1 MTQQRPSEPSDHH
14 IEYVSGD
21 PTPEGAPVERA
32 GEAEEAEGAA
42 SAGTGAAGAGAAGA
56 ASAGAAPSASSGPDA
71 VANPD
76 AAPAAEQRP
85 RTGIPHQQ
93 SRPGPDDDIMLATG
107 KPRRPASTR
116 AGETFVQSERRKQEK
131 IRRQP
136 GRRAWVPNQHGA
148 WSMLVMPAIV
158 GWVVGGFSWV
168 NLLFIP
174 SWWGAYLTYWAWS
187 QWLRTRSARKRA
199 LLLIPLVVYTGWTG
213 MLGLLTLVVAPHLL
227 QWAVPMLPLFA
238 IALWEVWRGRERSLP
253 SGLATTAAASL
264 IAAVTYSLA
273 VRGAGGFLGTGGNDA
288 GLPGMSP
295 NGQLVGWPW
304 MWLVTASTAAY
315 FCGTV
320 PYIKSMIRERFN
332 NRLLAATV
340 AAHTVVAAGAV
351 WLAVGG
357 WLPWMHAALWVVLA
371 VRSLVMPRWQWK
383 LVKERHRPLRP
394 GTMGLVEVVLELVFL
409 ISITTG

>member
-1 MTQQRPSEPSDHH
+1 MTQQRPSDPSDRHV
-14 IEYVSGD
+14 EYVSGD
-21 PTPEGAPVERA
+21 PAPEDDAPAGETAVER
-32 GEAEEAEGAA
+32 EEHH
-42 SAGTGAAGAGAAGA
+42 
-56 ASAGAAPSASSGPDA
+56 
-71 VANPD
+71 
-76 AAPAAEQRP
+76 
-85 RTGIPHQQ
+85 GIPYQQ
-93 SRPGPDDDIMLATG
+93 SRPGPDDDVLLATG
-107 KPRRPASTR
+107 RPRRPASTR
-116 AGETFVQSERRKQEK
+116 EDGSESAKQRPRTSIPYQQSRPGPDDDVLLATGRPRRPTSTREGETFVQSERRKQES

-136 GRRAWVPNQHGA
+136 GRRAWVPGQHGA

-199 LLLIPLVVYTGWTG
+199 LLLVPLIVYTAWTG
-213 MLGLLTLVVAPHLL
+213 LLGLVTLVAAPYLL
-227 QWAVPMLPLFA
+227 QWLVPMLPLLV

-288 GLPGMSP
+288 ALPGASP
-295 NGQLVGWPW
+295 NGGLHGWPW

-332 NRLLAATV
+332 NRLLGGTV
-340 AAHTVVAAGAV
+340 AAHAVVAAGAV

-357 WLPWMHAALWVVLA
+357 WLPWLHAALWVVLA
-371 VRSLVMPRWQWK
+371 VRSLVMPLWQWR
-383 LVKERHRPLRP
+383 LVRKRHRPLRP
-394 GTMGLVEVVLELVFL
+394 GTMGLVEVVLEVVFL
-409 ISITTG
+409 ISIATA

>member
-1 MTQQRPSEPSDHH
+1 MTQQRPSDPSDRHV
-14 IEYVSGD
+14 EYVSGD
-21 PTPEGAPVERA
+21 PAPEDDAPA
-32 GEAEEAEGAA
+32 GEAAVEREEHHGL
-42 SAGTGAAGAGAAGA
+42 
-56 ASAGAAPSASSGPDA
+56 PY
-71 VANPD
+71 
-76 AAPAAEQRP
+76 
-85 RTGIPHQQ
+85 QQ
-93 SRPGPDDDIMLATG
+93 SRPGPDDDVLLATG
-107 KPRRPASTR
+107 RPRRPASTR
-116 AGETFVQSERRKQEK
+116 EDGGESAKQRPRTSIPYQQSRPGPDDDVLLATGRPRRPTSTREGETFVQSERRKQES

-136 GRRAWVPNQHGA
+136 GRRAWVPGQHGA

-199 LLLIPLVVYTGWTG
+199 LLLVPLIVYTAWTG
-213 MLGLLTLVVAPHLL
+213 LLGLVTLVAAPYLL
-227 QWAVPMLPLFA
+227 QWLVPMLPLLV

-288 GLPGMSP
+288 ALPGASP
-295 NGQLVGWPW
+295 NGGLHGWPW

-332 NRLLAATV
+332 NRLLGGTV
-340 AAHTVVAAGAV
+340 AAHAVVAAGAV
-351 WLAVGG
+351 RLAVGG
-357 WLPWMHAALWVVLA
+357 WLPWLHAALWVVLA
-371 VRSLVMPRWQWK
+371 VRSLVMPRWQWT
-383 LVKERHRPLRP
+383 LVKRRHRPLRP
-394 GTMGLVEVVLELVFL
+394 GTMGLVELVLEIVFL
-409 ISITTG
+409 VTVATS

>member
-1 MTQQRPSEPSDHH
+1 MTQQRPSDPSDRHV
-14 IEYVSGD
+14 EYVSGD
-21 PTPEGAPVERA
+21 PAPEDDAPA
-32 GEAEEAEGAA
+32 GEAAVEREEHHGL
-42 SAGTGAAGAGAAGA
+42 
-56 ASAGAAPSASSGPDA
+56 PY
-71 VANPD
+71 
-76 AAPAAEQRP
+76 
-85 RTGIPHQQ
+85 QQ
-93 SRPGPDDDIMLATG
+93 SRPGPDDDVLLATG
-107 KPRRPASTR
+107 RPRRPASTR
-116 AGETFVQSERRKQEK
+116 EDGGESAKQRPRTSIPYQQSRPGPDDDVLLATGRPRRPASTREGETFVQSERRKQES

-136 GRRAWVPNQHGA
+136 GRRAWVPGQHGA

-199 LLLIPLVVYTGWTG
+199 LLLVPLIVYTAWTG
-213 MLGLLTLVVAPHLL
+213 LLGLVTLVAAPYLL
-227 QWAVPMLPLFA
+227 QWLVPMLPLLV

-288 GLPGMSP
+288 ALPGASP
-295 NGQLVGWPW
+295 NGGLHGWPW

-332 NRLLAATV
+332 NRLLGGTV
-340 AAHTVVAAGAV
+340 AAHAVVAAGAV
-351 WLAVGG
+351 WLAAGG
-357 WLPWMHAALWVVLA
+357 WLPWLHAALWVVLA
-371 VRSLVMPRWQWK
+371 VRSLVMPLWQWRLARK
-383 LVKERHRPLRP
+383 RHRPLRP
-394 GTMGLVEVVLELVFL
+394 GTMGLVEVVLEVVFL
-409 ISITTG
+409 ISIATA

>member
-1 MTQQRPSEPSDHH
+1 MTQQRPSDPSDRHV
-14 IEYVSGD
+14 EYVSGD
-21 PTPEGAPVERA
+21 PAPEDDAPAGETAVER
-32 GEAEEAEGAA
+32 EEHHGL
-42 SAGTGAAGAGAAGA
+42 
-56 ASAGAAPSASSGPDA
+56 PY
-71 VANPD
+71 
-76 AAPAAEQRP
+76 
-85 RTGIPHQQ
+85 QQ
-93 SRPGPDDDIMLATG
+93 SRPGPDDDVLLATG
-107 KPRRPASTR
+107 RPRRPASTR
-116 AGETFVQSERRKQEK
+116 EDGSESAKQRPRTSIPYQQSRPGPDDDVLLATGRPRRPTSTREGETFVQSERRKQES

-136 GRRAWVPNQHGA
+136 GRRAWVPGQHGA

-158 GWVVGGFSWV
+158 GWVVGGLSWV

-199 LLLIPLVVYTGWTG
+199 LLLVPLIVYTAWTG
-213 MLGLLTLVVAPHLL
+213 LLGLVTLVAAPYLL
-227 QWAVPMLPLFA
+227 QWLVPMLPLLV

-288 GLPGMSP
+288 ALPGASP
-295 NGQLVGWPW
+295 NGGLHGWPW

-340 AAHTVVAAGAV
+340 AVHAVAAAGAV
-351 WLAVGG
+351 WLAAGG
-357 WLPWMHAALWVVLA
+357 WLPWLHAVLWVVLA
-371 VRSLVMPRWQWK
+371 VRSLVMPLWQWR
-383 LVKERHRPLRP
+383 LVRKRHRPLRP
-394 GTMGLVEVVLELVFL
+394 GTMGLVEVVLEVVFL
-409 ISITTG
+409 ISIATA

>member
-1 MTQQRPSEPSDHH
+1 MTQQRPSDPSDRHV
-14 IEYVSGD
+14 EYVSGD
-21 PTPEGAPVERA
+21 PAPEDDAPA
-32 GEAEEAEGAA
+32 GEAAVEREEHHGL
-42 SAGTGAAGAGAAGA
+42 
-56 ASAGAAPSASSGPDA
+56 PY
-71 VANPD
+71 
-76 AAPAAEQRP
+76 
-85 RTGIPHQQ
+85 QQ
-93 SRPGPDDDIMLATG
+93 SRPGPDDDVLLATG
-107 KPRRPASTR
+107 RPRRPASTR
-116 AGETFVQSERRKQEK
+116 EDGGESAKQRPRTSIPYQQSRPGPDDDVLLATGRPRRPTSTREGETFVQSERRKQES

-136 GRRAWVPNQHGA
+136 GRRAWVPGQHGA

-199 LLLIPLVVYTGWTG
+199 LLLVPLIVYTAWTG
-213 MLGLLTLVVAPHLL
+213 LLGLVTLVAAPYLL
-227 QWAVPMLPLFA
+227 QWLVPMLPLLV

-288 GLPGMSP
+288 ALPGASP
-295 NGQLVGWPW
+295 NGGLHGWPW

-332 NRLLAATV
+332 NRLLGGTV
-340 AAHTVVAAGAV
+340 AAHAVVAAGAV

-357 WLPWMHAALWVVLA
+357 WLPWLHAALWVVLA
-371 VRSLVMPRWQWK
+371 VRSLVMPLWQWR
-383 LVKERHRPLRP
+383 LVRKRHRPLRP
-394 GTMGLVEVVLELVFL
+394 GTMGLVEVVLEVVFL
-409 ISITTG
+409 ISIATA

>member
-1 MTQQRPSEPSDHH
+1 MTQQRPSDPSDRHV
-14 IEYVSGD
+14 EYVSGD
-21 PTPEGAPVERA
+21 PAPEDDAPA
-32 GEAEEAEGAA
+32 GEAAVEREEHHGL
-42 SAGTGAAGAGAAGA
+42 
-56 ASAGAAPSASSGPDA
+56 PY
-71 VANPD
+71 
-76 AAPAAEQRP
+76 
-85 RTGIPHQQ
+85 QQ
-93 SRPGPDDDIMLATG
+93 SRPGPDDDVLLATG
-107 KPRRPASTR
+107 RPRRPASTR
-116 AGETFVQSERRKQEK
+116 EDGGESAKQRPRTSIPYQQSRPGPDDDVLLATGRPRRPTSTREGETFVQSERRKQES

-136 GRRAWVPNQHGA
+136 GRRAWVPGQHGA

-199 LLLIPLVVYTGWTG
+199 LLLVPLIVYTAWTG
-213 MLGLLTLVVAPHLL
+213 LLGLVTLVAAPYLL
-227 QWAVPMLPLFA
+227 QWLVPMLPLLA

-264 IAAVTYSLA
+264 MAAVTYSLA

-288 GLPGMSP
+288 ALPGASP
-295 NGQLVGWPW
+295 NGGLHGWPW

-332 NRLLAATV
+332 NRLLGATV
-340 AAHTVVAAGAV
+340 AAHAVAAAVAV
-351 WLAVGG
+351 WLAAGG
-357 WLPWMHAALWVVLA
+357 WLPWLHAVLWVVLA
-371 VRSLVMPRWQWK
+371 VRSLVMPLWQWR
-383 LVKERHRPLRP
+383 LVRKRHRPLRP
-394 GTMGLVEVVLELVFL
+394 GTMGLVEVALEVVFL
-409 ISITTG
+409 ISIATA

>member
-1 MTQQRPSEPSDHH
+1 MTQQRPSDPSDRHV
-14 IEYVSGD
+14 EYVSGD
-21 PTPEGAPVERA
+21 PAPEDDAPTEDAAVER
-32 GEAEEAEGAA
+32 EAHRG
-42 SAGTGAAGAGAAGA
+42 
-56 ASAGAAPSASSGPDA
+56 
-71 VANPD
+71 V
-76 AAPAAEQRP
+76 
-85 RTGIPHQQ
+85 PHQQ
-93 SRPGPDDDIMLATG
+93 SRPGPDDDILLATG
-107 KPRRPASTR
+107 RPRRPTSTR
-116 AGETFVQSERRKQEK
+116 EGETLIQSERRKQEK

-136 GRRAWVPNQHGA
+136 GRRAWVPGQHGA

-158 GWVVGGFSWV
+158 GWVVGGLSWV

-199 LLLIPLVVYTGWTG
+199 LLVVPLVVYTGWTG
-213 MLGLLTLVVAPHLL
+213 MLGLTTLVAAPYLL
-227 QWAVPMLPLFA
+227 QWLVPMLPLFA

-288 GLPGMSP
+288 ALPGASP

-340 AAHTVVAAGAV
+340 AVHAVAAAGAV
-351 WLAVGG
+351 WLAAGE
-357 WLPWMHAALWVVLA
+357 WLPWLHAALWVVLA
-371 VRSLVMPRWQWK
+371 VRSLVMPLWQWR
-383 LVKERHRPLRP
+383 LVRKRHRPLRP
-394 GTMGLVEVVLELVFL
+394 GTMGLVEVVLEVVFL
-409 ISITTG
+409 VSIAVV

>member
-1 MTQQRPSEPSDHH
+1 MTQQRPSDPSDRHV
-14 IEYVSGD
+14 EYVSGD
-21 PTPEGAPVERA
+21 PAPEDDAPA
-32 GEAEEAEGAA
+32 GEAAVEREEHHGL
-42 SAGTGAAGAGAAGA
+42 
-56 ASAGAAPSASSGPDA
+56 PY
-71 VANPD
+71 
-76 AAPAAEQRP
+76 
-85 RTGIPHQQ
+85 QQ
-93 SRPGPDDDIMLATG
+93 SRPGPDDDVLLATG
-107 KPRRPASTR
+107 RPRRPASTR
-116 AGETFVQSERRKQEK
+116 EDGGESAKQRPRTSIPYQQSRPGPDDDVLLATGRPRRPTSTREGETFVQSERRKQES

-136 GRRAWVPNQHGA
+136 GRRAWVPGQHGA

-199 LLLIPLVVYTGWTG
+199 LLLVPLIVYTAWTG
-213 MLGLLTLVVAPHLL
+213 LLGLVTLVAAPYLL
-227 QWAVPMLPLFA
+227 QWLVPMLPLLV

-288 GLPGMSP
+288 ALPGASP
-295 NGQLVGWPW
+295 NGGLHGWPW

-340 AAHTVVAAGAV
+340 AVHAVAAAGAV
-351 WLAVGG
+351 WLAAGG
-357 WLPWMHAALWVVLA
+357 WLPWLHAALWVVLA
-371 VRSLVMPRWQWK
+371 VRSLVMPLWQWR
-383 LVKERHRPLRP
+383 LVRKRHRPLRP
-394 GTMGLVEVVLELVFL
+394 GTMGLVEVVLEVVFL
-409 ISITTG
+409 VSIAVV

>member
-1 MTQQRPSEPSDHH
+1 MTQQRPSDPSDRHV
-14 IEYVSGD
+14 EYVSGD
-21 PTPEGAPVERA
+21 PAPEDDAPA
-32 GEAEEAEGAA
+32 GEAAVEREEHHGL
-42 SAGTGAAGAGAAGA
+42 
-56 ASAGAAPSASSGPDA
+56 PY
-71 VANPD
+71 
-76 AAPAAEQRP
+76 
-85 RTGIPHQQ
+85 QQ
-93 SRPGPDDDIMLATG
+93 SRPGPDDDVLLATG
-107 KPRRPASTR
+107 RPRRPASTR
-116 AGETFVQSERRKQEK
+116 EDGSESAKQRPRTSIPYQQSRPGPDDDVLLATGRPRRPTSTREGETFVQSERRKQES

-136 GRRAWVPNQHGA
+136 GRRAWVPGQHGA

-199 LLLIPLVVYTGWTG
+199 LLLVPLIVYTAWTG
-213 MLGLLTLVVAPHLL
+213 LLGLVTLVAAPYLL
-227 QWAVPMLPLFA
+227 QWLVPMLPLLV

-288 GLPGMSP
+288 ALPGANP
-295 NGQLVGWPW
+295 NGGLHGWPW

-332 NRLLAATV
+332 NRLLGGTV
-340 AAHTVVAAGAV
+340 AAHAVVAAGAV

-357 WLPWMHAALWVVLA
+357 WLPWLHAALWVVLA
-371 VRSLVMPRWQWK
+371 VRSLVMPLWQWR
-383 LVKERHRPLRP
+383 LVRKRHRPLRP
-394 GTMGLVEVVLELVFL
+394 GTMGLVEVVLEVVFL
-409 ISITTG
+409 ISIATA

>member
-1 MTQQRPSEPSDHH
+1 MSQQRPSGPSDRHV
-14 IEYVSGD
+14 EYVSGD
-21 PTPEGAPVERA
+21 PAPDDGAP
-32 GEAEEAEGAA
+32 
-42 SAGTGAAGAGAAGA
+42 TAGASPSEAVP
-56 ASAGAAPSASSGPDA
+56 SAAPSASSDRDA
-71 VANPD
+71 VS
-76 AAPAAEQRP
+76 PAGGREP
-85 RTGIPHQQ
+85 RSGIPYQQ
-93 SRPGPDDDIMLATG
+93 SRPGPDDDILLATG
-107 KPRRPASTR
+107 RPRRPARTR
-116 AGETFVQSERRKQEK
+116 EGETFIQSERRRQER
-131 IRRQP
+131 IRQQP

-148 WSMLVMPAIV
+148 WSMLVMPAII

-199 LLLIPLVVYTGWTG
+199 LLVVPLAVYTGWTG
-213 MLGLLTLVVAPHLL
+213 VLMLLTLVAAPHLL

-253 SGLATTAAASL
+253 SGLATAAAASL

-273 VRGAGGFLGTGGNDA
+273 VRGAGGFLGTGGNNTA
-288 GLPGMSP
+288 LPGASP
-295 NGQLVGWPW
+295 NGELAGWPW

-332 NRLLAATV
+332 NRLLAWTV
-340 AAHTVVAAGAV
+340 AAHAAVAAGAV
-351 WLAVGG
+351 WLAAGG
-357 WLPWMHAALWVVLA
+357 WLPWLHAALWVVLA
-371 VRSLVMPRWQWK
+371 VRSLVMPRWQWR
-383 LVKERHRPLRP
+383 LVEQRHRPLRP

-409 ISITTG
+409 VSITTA

>member
-1 MTQQRPSEPSDHH
+1 MTQQRPSDPSDRHV
-14 IEYVSGD
+14 EYVSGD
-21 PTPEGAPVERA
+21 PAPEDDAPA
-32 GEAEEAEGAA
+32 GEAAVEREEHHGL
-42 SAGTGAAGAGAAGA
+42 
-56 ASAGAAPSASSGPDA
+56 PY
-71 VANPD
+71 
-76 AAPAAEQRP
+76 
-85 RTGIPHQQ
+85 QQ
-93 SRPGPDDDIMLATG
+93 SRPGPDDDVLLATG
-107 KPRRPASTR
+107 RPRRPASTR
-116 AGETFVQSERRKQEK
+116 EDGGESAKQRPRTSIPYQQSRPGPDDDVLLATGRPRRPASTREGETFVQSERRKQES

-136 GRRAWVPNQHGA
+136 GRRAWVPGQHGA

-199 LLLIPLVVYTGWTG
+199 LLLVPLIVYTAWTG
-213 MLGLLTLVVAPHLL
+213 LLGLVTLVAAPYLL
-227 QWAVPMLPLFA
+227 QWLVPMLPLLA

-288 GLPGMSP
+288 ALPGASP
-295 NGQLVGWPW
+295 NGGLHGWPW

-332 NRLLAATV
+332 NRLLGATV
-340 AAHTVVAAGAV
+340 AAHAVAAAVAV
-351 WLAVGG
+351 WLAAGG
-357 WLPWMHAALWVVLA
+357 WLPWLHAALWVVLA
-371 VRSLVMPRWQWK
+371 VRSLVMPLWQWR
-383 LVKERHRPLRP
+383 LVRKRHRPLRP
-394 GTMGLVEVVLELVFL
+394 GTMGLVEVVLEVVFL
-409 ISITTG
+409 ISIATA

>member
-1 MTQQRPSEPSDHH
+1 MTQQRPSDPSDRHV
-14 IEYVSGD
+14 EYVSGD
-21 PTPEGAPVERA
+21 PAPEDDAPA
-32 GEAEEAEGAA
+32 GEAAVEREEHHGL
-42 SAGTGAAGAGAAGA
+42 
-56 ASAGAAPSASSGPDA
+56 PY
-71 VANPD
+71 
-76 AAPAAEQRP
+76 
-85 RTGIPHQQ
+85 QQ
-93 SRPGPDDDIMLATG
+93 SRPGPDDDVLLATG
-107 KPRRPASTR
+107 RPRRPASTR
-116 AGETFVQSERRKQEK
+116 EDGGESAKQRPRTSIPYQQSRPGPDDDVLLATGRPRRPTSTREGETFVQSERRKQES

-136 GRRAWVPNQHGA
+136 GRRAWVPGQHGA

-199 LLLIPLVVYTGWTG
+199 LLLVPLIVYTAWTG
-213 MLGLLTLVVAPHLL
+213 LLGLVTLVAAPYLL
-227 QWAVPMLPLFA
+227 QWLVPMLPLLA

-288 GLPGMSP
+288 ALPGASP
-295 NGQLVGWPW
+295 NGGLHGWPW

-332 NRLLAATV
+332 NRLLGGTV
-340 AAHTVVAAGAV
+340 AAHAVVAAVAV
-351 WLAVGG
+351 WLAAGG
-357 WLPWMHAALWVVLA
+357 WLPWLHAVLWVVLA
-371 VRSLVMPRWQWK
+371 VRSLVMPLWQWR
-383 LVKERHRPLRP
+383 LVRKRHRPLRP
-394 GTMGLVEVVLELVFL
+394 GTMGLVEVVLEVVFL
-409 ISITTG
+409 ISIATA

>member
-1 MTQQRPSEPSDHH
+1 MTQQRPSDPSDRHV
-14 IEYVSGD
+14 EYVSGD
-21 PTPEGAPVERA
+21 PVPE
-32 GEAEEAEGAA
+32 
-42 SAGTGAAGAGAAGA
+42 
-56 ASAGAAPSASSGPDA
+56 D
-71 VANPD
+71 D
-76 AAPAAEQRP
+76 APAREAAVEQEQEAHHGVP
-85 RTGIPHQQ
+85 YQQ
-93 SRPGPDDDIMLATG
+93 SRPGPDDDILLATG
-107 KPRRPASTR
+107 RPRRPTSTR
-116 AGETFVQSERRKQEK
+116 EGETFVQSERRKQES

-136 GRRAWVPNQHGA
+136 GRRAWVPGQHGA

-199 LLLIPLVVYTGWTG
+199 LLLVPLIVYTAWTG
-213 MLGLLTLVVAPHLL
+213 LLGLVTLVAAPYLL
-227 QWAVPMLPLFA
+227 QWLVPMLPLLA

-288 GLPGMSP
+288 ALPGASP
-295 NGQLVGWPW
+295 NGGLHGWPW

-332 NRLLAATV
+332 NRLLGGTV
-340 AAHTVVAAGAV
+340 AAHAVVAAGAV

-383 LVKERHRPLRP
+383 LVKQRHRPLRP
-394 GTMGLVEVVLELVFL
+394 GTMGLVEVVLEVVFL
-409 ISITTG
+409 VSIATA

>member
-1 MTQQRPSEPSDHH
+1 MTQQRPSDPSDRHV
-14 IEYVSGD
+14 EYVSGD
-21 PTPEGAPVERA
+21 PAPEDDAPA
-32 GEAEEAEGAA
+32 GEAAVEREEHHGL
-42 SAGTGAAGAGAAGA
+42 
-56 ASAGAAPSASSGPDA
+56 PY
-71 VANPD
+71 
-76 AAPAAEQRP
+76 
-85 RTGIPHQQ
+85 QQ
-93 SRPGPDDDIMLATG
+93 SRPGPDDDVLLATG
-107 KPRRPASTR
+107 RPRRPASTR
-116 AGETFVQSERRKQEK
+116 EDGGESAKQRPRTSIPYQQSRPGPDDDVLLATGRPRRPTSTREGETFVQSERRKQES

-136 GRRAWVPNQHGA
+136 GRRAWVPGQHGA

-199 LLLIPLVVYTGWTG
+199 LLLVPLIVYTAWTG
-213 MLGLLTLVVAPHLL
+213 LLGLVTLVAAPYLL
-227 QWAVPMLPLFA
+227 QWLVPMLPLLV

-288 GLPGMSP
+288 ALPGASP
-295 NGQLVGWPW
+295 NGGLHGWPW

-332 NRLLAATV
+332 NRLLGGTV
-340 AAHTVVAAGAV
+340 AAHAVVAAGAV
-351 WLAVGG
+351 RLAVGG
-357 WLPWMHAALWVVLA
+357 WLPWLHAALWVVLA
-371 VRSLVMPRWQWK
+371 VRSLVMPLWQWR
-383 LVKERHRPLRP
+383 LVRKRHRPLRP
-394 GTMGLVEVVLELVFL
+394 GTMGLVEVVLEVVFL
-409 ISITTG
+409 ISIATA

>member
-1 MTQQRPSEPSDHH
+1 MTQQRPSDPSDRHV
-14 IEYVSGD
+14 EYVSGD
-21 PTPEGAPVERA
+21 PAPEDDAPAGETAVER
-32 GEAEEAEGAA
+32 EEHH
-42 SAGTGAAGAGAAGA
+42 
-56 ASAGAAPSASSGPDA
+56 
-71 VANPD
+71 
-76 AAPAAEQRP
+76 
-85 RTGIPHQQ
+85 GIPYQQ
-93 SRPGPDDDIMLATG
+93 SRPGPDDDVLLATG
-107 KPRRPASTR
+107 RPRRPASTR
-116 AGETFVQSERRKQEK
+116 EDGSESAKQRPRTSIPYQQSRPGPDDDVLLATGRPRRPASTREGETFVQSERRKQES

-136 GRRAWVPNQHGA
+136 GRRAWVPGQHGA

-199 LLLIPLVVYTGWTG
+199 LLLVPLIVYTAWTG
-213 MLGLLTLVVAPHLL
+213 LLGLVTLVAAPYLL
-227 QWAVPMLPLFA
+227 QWLVPMLPLLA

-273 VRGAGGFLGTGGNDA
+273 VRGAGGFLGIGGNDA
-288 GLPGMSP
+288 ALPGASP
-295 NGQLVGWPW
+295 NGGLHGWPW

-332 NRLLAATV
+332 NRLLGGTV
-340 AAHTVVAAGAV
+340 AAHAVVAAGAV
-351 WLAVGG
+351 WLAAGG
-357 WLPWMHAALWVVLA
+357 WLPWLHAVLWVVLA
-371 VRSLVMPRWQWK
+371 VRSLVMPLWQWR
-383 LVKERHRPLRP
+383 LVRKRHRPLRP
-394 GTMGLVEVVLELVFL
+394 GTMGLVEVALEVVFL
-409 ISITTG
+409 ISIATA

>member
-1 MTQQRPSEPSDHH
+1 MTQQRPSDPSDRHV
-14 IEYVSGD
+14 EYVSGD
-21 PTPEGAPVERA
+21 PAPEDDAPA
-32 GEAEEAEGAA
+32 GEAAVEREEHHGL
-42 SAGTGAAGAGAAGA
+42 
-56 ASAGAAPSASSGPDA
+56 PY
-71 VANPD
+71 
-76 AAPAAEQRP
+76 
-85 RTGIPHQQ
+85 QQ
-93 SRPGPDDDIMLATG
+93 SRPGPDDDVLLATG
-107 KPRRPASTR
+107 RPRRPASTR
-116 AGETFVQSERRKQEK
+116 EDGSESAKQRPRTSIPYQQSRPGPDDDVLLATGRPRRPTSTREGETFVQSERRKQES

-136 GRRAWVPNQHGA
+136 GRRAWVPGQHGA

-199 LLLIPLVVYTGWTG
+199 LLLVPLIVYTAWTG
-213 MLGLLTLVVAPHLL
+213 LLGLVTLVAAPYLL
-227 QWAVPMLPLFA
+227 QWLVPMLPLLV

-288 GLPGMSP
+288 ALPGASP
-295 NGQLVGWPW
+295 NGGLHGWPW

-332 NRLLAATV
+332 NRLLGGTV
-340 AAHTVVAAGAV
+340 AAHAVVAAGAV

-357 WLPWMHAALWVVLA
+357 WLPWLHAALWVVLA
-371 VRSLVMPRWQWK
+371 VRSLVMPLWQWR
-383 LVKERHRPLRP
+383 LVRKRHRPLRP
-394 GTMGLVEVVLELVFL
+394 GTMGLVEVVLEVVFL
-409 ISITTG
+409 ISIATA

>member
-1 MTQQRPSEPSDHH
+1 MTQQRPSDPSDRHV
-14 IEYVSGD
+14 EYVSGD
-21 PTPEGAPVERA
+21 PAPEDDAPA
-32 GEAEEAEGAA
+32 GEAAVEREEHH
-42 SAGTGAAGAGAAGA
+42 
-56 ASAGAAPSASSGPDA
+56 
-71 VANPD
+71 
-76 AAPAAEQRP
+76 
-85 RTGIPHQQ
+85 GIPYQQ
-93 SRPGPDDDIMLATG
+93 SRPGPDDDVLLATG
-107 KPRRPASTR
+107 RPRRPASTR
-116 AGETFVQSERRKQEK
+116 EGETFVQSERRKQES

-136 GRRAWVPNQHGA
+136 GRRAWVPGQHGA

-199 LLLIPLVVYTGWTG
+199 LLLVPLIVYTAWTG
-213 MLGLLTLVVAPHLL
+213 LLGLVTLVAAPYLL
-227 QWAVPMLPLFA
+227 QWLVPMLPLLA

-288 GLPGMSP
+288 ALPGASP
-295 NGQLVGWPW
+295 NGGLHGWPW

-332 NRLLAATV
+332 NRLLGATV
-340 AAHTVVAAGAV
+340 AAHAVAAAVAV
-351 WLAVGG
+351 WLAAGG
-357 WLPWMHAALWVVLA
+357 WLPWLHAVLWVVLA
-371 VRSLVMPRWQWK
+371 VRSLVMPLWQWR
-383 LVKERHRPLRP
+383 LVRKRHRPLRP
-394 GTMGLVEVVLELVFL
+394 GTMGLVEVVLEVVFL
-409 ISITTG
+409 VSIAVV

>member
-1 MTQQRPSEPSDHH
+1 MTQQRPSDPSDRHV
-14 IEYVSGD
+14 EYVSGD
-21 PTPEGAPVERA
+21 PAPEDDAPA
-32 GEAEEAEGAA
+32 GEAAVEREEHHGIPYQQ
-42 SAGTGAAGAGAAGA
+42 SR
-56 ASAGAAPSASSGPDA
+56 PGPDDDVLLA
-71 VANPD
+71 TGRPRRPASTRED
-76 AAPAAEQRP
+76 GSESAARP
-85 RTGIPHQQ
+85 RTSIPYQQ
-93 SRPGPDDDIMLATG
+93 SRPGPDDDILLATG
-107 KPRRPASTR
+107 RPRRPTSTR
-116 AGETFVQSERRKQEK
+116 EGETFVQSERRKQES

-136 GRRAWVPNQHGA
+136 GRRAWVPGQHGA

-168 NLLFIP
+168 NLLLIP

-199 LLLIPLVVYTGWTG
+199 LLLVPLIVYTAWTG
-213 MLGLLTLVVAPHLL
+213 LLGLVTLVAAPYLL
-227 QWAVPMLPLFA
+227 QWLVPMLPLLA

-288 GLPGMSP
+288 ALPGASP
-295 NGQLVGWPW
+295 NGGLHGWPW

-332 NRLLAATV
+332 NRLLGATV
-340 AAHTVVAAGAV
+340 AAHAVAAAVAV
-351 WLAVGG
+351 WLAAGG
-357 WLPWMHAALWVVLA
+357 WLPWLHAVLWVVLA
-371 VRSLVMPRWQWK
+371 VRSLVMPLWQWR
-383 LVKERHRPLRP
+383 LVRKRHRPLRP
-394 GTMGLVEVVLELVFL
+394 GTMGLVEVVLEVVFL
-409 ISITTG
+409 ISIATA

>member
-1 MTQQRPSEPSDHH
+1 MTQQRPSDPSDRHV
-14 IEYVSGD
+14 EYVSGD
-21 PTPEGAPVERA
+21 PAPEDDAPAGETAVER
-32 GEAEEAEGAA
+32 EEHH
-42 SAGTGAAGAGAAGA
+42 
-56 ASAGAAPSASSGPDA
+56 
-71 VANPD
+71 
-76 AAPAAEQRP
+76 
-85 RTGIPHQQ
+85 GIPYQQ
-93 SRPGPDDDIMLATG
+93 SRPGPDDDVLLATG
-107 KPRRPASTR
+107 RPRRPASTR
-116 AGETFVQSERRKQEK
+116 EDGSESAKQRPRTSIPYQQSRPGPDDDVLLATGRPRRPTSTREGETFVQSERRKQES

-136 GRRAWVPNQHGA
+136 GRRAWVPGQHGA

-199 LLLIPLVVYTGWTG
+199 LLLVPLIVYTAWTG
-213 MLGLLTLVVAPHLL
+213 LLGLVTLVAAPYLL
-227 QWAVPMLPLFA
+227 QWLVPMLPLLA

-273 VRGAGGFLGTGGNDA
+273 VRGAGGFLGIGGNDA
-288 GLPGMSP
+288 ALPGASP
-295 NGQLVGWPW
+295 NGGLHGWPW

-332 NRLLAATV
+332 NRLLGGTV
-340 AAHTVVAAGAV
+340 AAHAVVAAGAV
-351 WLAVGG
+351 WLAAGG
-357 WLPWMHAALWVVLA
+357 WLPWLHAVLWVVPA
-371 VRSLVMPRWQWK
+371 VRSLVMPLWQWR
-383 LVKERHRPLRP
+383 LVRKRHRPLRP
-394 GTMGLVEVVLELVFL
+394 GTMGLVEVVLEVVFL
-409 ISITTG
+409 ISIATA

>member
-32 GEAEEAEGAA
+32 GEAGEAEGAA

-56 ASAGAAPSASSGPDA
+56 GAAGAASAGAAPSASSGASSGPDA

-148 WSMLVMPAIV
+148 WSMLV
-158 GWVVGGFSWV
+158 
-168 NLLFIP
+168 L
-174 SWWGAYLTYWAWS
+174 
-187 QWLRTRSARKRA
+187 
-199 LLLIPLVVYTGWTG
+199 
-213 MLGLLTLVVAPHLL
+213 
-227 QWAVPMLPLFA
+227 
-238 IALWEVWRGRERSLP
+238 
-253 SGLATTAAASL
+253 SL
-264 IAAVTYSLA
+264 IH
-273 VRGAGGFLGTGGNDA
+273 
-288 GLPGMSP
+288 
-295 NGQLVGWPW
+295 
-304 MWLVTASTAAY
+304 
-315 FCGTV
+315 
-320 PYIKSMIRERFN
+320 I
-332 NRLLAATV
+332 
-340 AAHTVVAAGAV
+340 
-351 WLAVGG
+351 
-357 WLPWMHAALWVVLA
+357 
-371 VRSLVMPRWQWK
+371 
-383 LVKERHRPLRP
+383 
-394 GTMGLVEVVLELVFL
+394 
-409 ISITTG
+409 

>member
-21 PTPEGAPVERA
+21 PTPEVASVREA
-32 GEAEEAEGAA
+32 GEAEGAVSAEE
-42 SAGTGAAGAGAAGA
+42 
-56 ASAGAAPSASSGPDA
+56 APSAASG
-71 VANPD
+71 PD

-85 RTGIPHQQ
+85 RSGIPYQQ
-93 SRPGPDDDIMLATG
+93 SRPGPDDDILLATG
-107 KPRRPASTR
+107 RPRRPARTR
-116 AGETFVQSERRKQEK
+116 EGETFIQSERRRQER
-131 IRRQP
+131 IRQQP

-148 WSMLVMPAIV
+148 WSMLVMPAII

-199 LLLIPLVVYTGWTG
+199 LLVVPLAVYTGWTG
-213 MLGLLTLVVAPHLL
+213 VLMLLTLVAAPHLL

-273 VRGAGGFLGTGGNDA
+273 VRGAGGFLGTSGNNTA
-288 GLPGMSP
+288 LPGASP
-295 NGQLVGWPW
+295 NGELAGWPW

-332 NRLLAATV
+332 NRLLAWTV
-340 AAHTVVAAGAV
+340 AAHAAVAAGAV
-351 WLAVGG
+351 WLAAGG
-357 WLPWMHAALWVVLA
+357 WLPWLHAALWVVLA
-371 VRSLVMPRWQWK
+371 VRSLVMPRWQWR
-383 LVKERHRPLRP
+383 LVEQRHRPLRP

-409 ISITTG
+409 VSITTA

>member
-1 MTQQRPSEPSDHH
+1 MTQQRPSDPSDRHV
-14 IEYVSGD
+14 EYVSGD
-21 PTPEGAPVERA
+21 PAPEDDAPAGETAVER
-32 GEAEEAEGAA
+32 EEHH
-42 SAGTGAAGAGAAGA
+42 
-56 ASAGAAPSASSGPDA
+56 
-71 VANPD
+71 
-76 AAPAAEQRP
+76 
-85 RTGIPHQQ
+85 GIPYQQ
-93 SRPGPDDDIMLATG
+93 SRPGPDDDVLLATG
-107 KPRRPASTR
+107 RPRRPASTR
-116 AGETFVQSERRKQEK
+116 EDGSESAKQRPRTSIPYQQSRPGPDDDVLLATGRPRRPTSTREGETFVQSERRKQES

-136 GRRAWVPNQHGA
+136 GRRAWVPGQHGA

-199 LLLIPLVVYTGWTG
+199 LLLVPLIVYTAWTG
-213 MLGLLTLVVAPHLL
+213 LLGLVTLVAAPYLL
-227 QWAVPMLPLFA
+227 QWLVPMLPLLA

-288 GLPGMSP
+288 ALPGASP
-295 NGQLVGWPW
+295 NGGLHGWPW

-332 NRLLAATV
+332 NRLLGATV
-340 AAHTVVAAGAV
+340 AAHAVAAAVAV
-351 WLAVGG
+351 WLAAGG
-357 WLPWMHAALWVVLA
+357 WLPWLHAVLWVVLA
-371 VRSLVMPRWQWK
+371 VRSLVMPLWQWR
-383 LVKERHRPLRP
+383 LVRKRHRPLRP
-394 GTMGLVEVVLELVFL
+394 GTMGLVEVALEVVFL
-409 ISITTG
+409 ISIATA

>member
-1 MTQQRPSEPSDHH
+1 MTQQRPSDPSDRHV
-14 IEYVSGD
+14 EYVSGD
-21 PTPEGAPVERA
+21 PAPEDDAPAGETAVER
-32 GEAEEAEGAA
+32 EEHH
-42 SAGTGAAGAGAAGA
+42 
-56 ASAGAAPSASSGPDA
+56 
-71 VANPD
+71 
-76 AAPAAEQRP
+76 
-85 RTGIPHQQ
+85 GIPYQQ
-93 SRPGPDDDIMLATG
+93 SRPGPDDDVLLATG
-107 KPRRPASTR
+107 RPRRPASTR
-116 AGETFVQSERRKQEK
+116 EDGSESAKQRPRTSIPYQQSRPGPDDDVLLATGRPRRPTSTREGETFVQSERRKQES

-136 GRRAWVPNQHGA
+136 GRRAWVPGQHGA

-199 LLLIPLVVYTGWTG
+199 LLLVPLIVYTAWTG
-213 MLGLLTLVVAPHLL
+213 LLGLVTLVAAPYLL
-227 QWAVPMLPLFA
+227 QWLVPMLPLLV

-288 GLPGMSP
+288 ALPGANP
-295 NGQLVGWPW
+295 NGGLHGWPW

-332 NRLLAATV
+332 NRLLGGTV
-340 AAHTVVAAGAV
+340 AAHAVVAAGAV

-357 WLPWMHAALWVVLA
+357 WLPWLHAALWVVLA
-371 VRSLVMPRWQWK
+371 VRSLVMPLWQWR
-383 LVKERHRPLRP
+383 LVRKRHRPLRP
-394 GTMGLVEVVLELVFL
+394 GTMGLVEVVLEVVFL
-409 ISITTG
+409 ISIATA

>member
-1 MTQQRPSEPSDHH
+1 MTQQRPSDPSDRHV
-14 IEYVSGD
+14 EYVSGD
-21 PTPEGAPVERA
+21 PAPEDDAPA
-32 GEAEEAEGAA
+32 GEAAVEREEHHGL
-42 SAGTGAAGAGAAGA
+42 
-56 ASAGAAPSASSGPDA
+56 PY
-71 VANPD
+71 
-76 AAPAAEQRP
+76 
-85 RTGIPHQQ
+85 QQ
-93 SRPGPDDDIMLATG
+93 SRPGPDDDVLLATG
-107 KPRRPASTR
+107 RPRRPASTR
-116 AGETFVQSERRKQEK
+116 EDGGESAKQRPRTSIPYQQSRPGPDDDVLLATGRPRRPTSTREGETFVQSERRKQES

-136 GRRAWVPNQHGA
+136 GRRAWVPGQHGA

-199 LLLIPLVVYTGWTG
+199 LLLVPLIVYTAWTG
-213 MLGLLTLVVAPHLL
+213 LLGLVTLVAAPYLL
-227 QWAVPMLPLFA
+227 QWLVPMLPLLV

-288 GLPGMSP
+288 ALPGASP
-295 NGQLVGWPW
+295 NGGLHGWPW

-332 NRLLAATV
+332 NRLLAWTV
-340 AAHTVVAAGAV
+340 AAHAAVAAGAV
-351 WLAVGG
+351 WLAAGG
-357 WLPWMHAALWVVLA
+357 WLPWLHAALWVVLA
-371 VRSLVMPRWQWK
+371 VRSLVMPLWQWR
-383 LVKERHRPLRP
+383 LVRKRHRPLRP
-394 GTMGLVEVVLELVFL
+394 GTMGLVEVVLEVVFL
-409 ISITTG
+409 ISIATA

>member
-1 MTQQRPSEPSDHH
+1 MTQQRPSDPSDRHV
-14 IEYVSGD
+14 EYVSGD
-21 PTPEGAPVERA
+21 PAPEDDAPA
-32 GEAEEAEGAA
+32 GEAAVEREEHHGL
-42 SAGTGAAGAGAAGA
+42 
-56 ASAGAAPSASSGPDA
+56 PY
-71 VANPD
+71 
-76 AAPAAEQRP
+76 
-85 RTGIPHQQ
+85 QQ
-93 SRPGPDDDIMLATG
+93 SRPGPDDDVLLATG
-107 KPRRPASTR
+107 RPRRPASTR
-116 AGETFVQSERRKQEK
+116 EDGGESAKQRPRTSIPYQQSRPGPDDDVLLATGRPRRPASTREGETFVQSERRKQES

-136 GRRAWVPNQHGA
+136 GRRAWVPGQHGA

-199 LLLIPLVVYTGWTG
+199 LLLVPLIVYTAWTG
-213 MLGLLTLVVAPHLL
+213 LLGLVTLVAAPYLL
-227 QWAVPMLPLFA
+227 QWLVPMLPLLA

-288 GLPGMSP
+288 ALPGASP
-295 NGQLVGWPW
+295 NGGLHGWPW

-332 NRLLAATV
+332 NRLLGATV
-340 AAHTVVAAGAV
+340 AAHAVAAAVAV
-351 WLAVGG
+351 WLAAGG
-357 WLPWMHAALWVVLA
+357 WLPWLHAALWVVLA
-371 VRSLVMPRWQWK
+371 VRSLVMPLWQWR
-383 LVKERHRPLRP
+383 LVRKRHRPLRP
-394 GTMGLVEVVLELVFL
+394 GTMGLVEVVLEVVFL

>member
-1 MTQQRPSEPSDHH
+1 MTQQRPSDPSDRHV
-14 IEYVSGD
+14 EYVSGD
-21 PTPEGAPVERA
+21 PAPEDDAPAGETAVER
-32 GEAEEAEGAA
+32 EEHH
-42 SAGTGAAGAGAAGA
+42 
-56 ASAGAAPSASSGPDA
+56 
-71 VANPD
+71 
-76 AAPAAEQRP
+76 
-85 RTGIPHQQ
+85 GIPYQQ
-93 SRPGPDDDIMLATG
+93 SRPGPDDDVLLATG
-107 KPRRPASTR
+107 RPRRPASTR
-116 AGETFVQSERRKQEK
+116 EDGSESAKQRPRTSIPYQQSRPGPDDDVLLATGRPRRPTSTREGETFVQSERRKQES

-136 GRRAWVPNQHGA
+136 GRRAWVPGQHGA

-199 LLLIPLVVYTGWTG
+199 LLLVPLIVYTAWTG
-213 MLGLLTLVVAPHLL
+213 LLGLVTLVAAPYLL
-227 QWAVPMLPLFA
+227 QWLVPMLPLLA

-288 GLPGMSP
+288 ALPGANP
-295 NGQLVGWPW
+295 NGGLHGWPW

-332 NRLLAATV
+332 NRLLGGTV
-340 AAHTVVAAGAV
+340 AAHAVVAAGAV
-351 WLAVGG
+351 WLAAGG
-357 WLPWMHAALWVVLA
+357 WLPWLHAVLWVVLA
-371 VRSLVMPRWQWK
+371 VRSLVMPLWQWR
-383 LVKERHRPLRP
+383 LVRKRHRPLRP
-394 GTMGLVEVVLELVFL
+394 GTMGLVEVVLEVVFL
-409 ISITTG
+409 ISIATA

>member
-1 MTQQRPSEPSDHH
+1 MTQQRPSDPSDRHV
-14 IEYVSGD
+14 EYVSGD
-21 PTPEGAPVERA
+21 PAPEDDAPAGETAVER
-32 GEAEEAEGAA
+32 EEHHGL
-42 SAGTGAAGAGAAGA
+42 
-56 ASAGAAPSASSGPDA
+56 PY
-71 VANPD
+71 
-76 AAPAAEQRP
+76 
-85 RTGIPHQQ
+85 QQ
-93 SRPGPDDDIMLATG
+93 SRPGPDDDVLLATG
-107 KPRRPASTR
+107 RPRRPASTR
-116 AGETFVQSERRKQEK
+116 EDGSESAKQRPRTSIPYQQSRPGPDDDVLLATGRPRRPASTREGETFVQSERRKQES

-136 GRRAWVPNQHGA
+136 GRRAWVPGQHGA

-199 LLLIPLVVYTGWTG
+199 LLLVPLIVYTAWTG
-213 MLGLLTLVVAPHLL
+213 LLGLVTLVAAPYLL
-227 QWAVPMLPLFA
+227 QWLVPMLPLLV

-288 GLPGMSP
+288 ALPGANP
-295 NGQLVGWPW
+295 NGGLHGWPW

-332 NRLLAATV
+332 NRLLGGTV
-340 AAHTVVAAGAV
+340 AAHAVVAAGAV
-351 WLAVGG
+351 WLAAGG
-357 WLPWMHAALWVVLA
+357 WLPWLHAVLWVVLA
-371 VRSLVMPRWQWK
+371 VRSLVMPLWQWR
-383 LVKERHRPLRP
+383 LVRKRHRPLRP
-394 GTMGLVEVVLELVFL
+394 GTMGLVEVVLEVVFL
-409 ISITTG
+409 ISIATA

>member
-1 MTQQRPSEPSDHH
+1 MTQQRPSDPSDRHV
-14 IEYVSGD
+14 EYVSGD
-21 PTPEGAPVERA
+21 PAPEDDAPA
-32 GEAEEAEGAA
+32 GEAAVEREEHHGL
-42 SAGTGAAGAGAAGA
+42 
-56 ASAGAAPSASSGPDA
+56 PY
-71 VANPD
+71 
-76 AAPAAEQRP
+76 
-85 RTGIPHQQ
+85 QQ
-93 SRPGPDDDIMLATG
+93 SRPGPDDDVLLATG
-107 KPRRPASTR
+107 RPRRPASTR
-116 AGETFVQSERRKQEK
+116 EDGGESAKQRPRTSIPYQQSRPGPDDDVLLATGRPRRPASTREGETFVQSERRKQES

-136 GRRAWVPNQHGA
+136 GRRAWVPGQHGA

-199 LLLIPLVVYTGWTG
+199 LLLVPLIVYTAWTG
-213 MLGLLTLVVAPHLL
+213 LLGLVTLVAAPYLL
-227 QWAVPMLPLFA
+227 QWLVPMLPLLV

-288 GLPGMSP
+288 ALPGASP
-295 NGQLVGWPW
+295 NGGLHGWPW

-332 NRLLAATV
+332 NRLLGGTV
-340 AAHTVVAAGAV
+340 AAHAVVAAGAV
-351 WLAVGG
+351 WLAAGG
-357 WLPWMHAALWVVLA
+357 WLPWLHAALWVVLA
-371 VRSLVMPRWQWK
+371 VRSLVMPLWQWR
-383 LVKERHRPLRP
+383 LVRKRHRPLRP
-394 GTMGLVEVVLELVFL
+394 GTMGLVEVVLEVVFL
-409 ISITTG
+409 ISIATA

>member
-1 MTQQRPSEPSDHH
+1 MTQQRPSDPSDRHV
-14 IEYVSGD
+14 EYVSGD
-21 PTPEGAPVERA
+21 PAPEDDAPA
-32 GEAEEAEGAA
+32 GEAAVEREEHHGL
-42 SAGTGAAGAGAAGA
+42 
-56 ASAGAAPSASSGPDA
+56 PY
-71 VANPD
+71 
-76 AAPAAEQRP
+76 
-85 RTGIPHQQ
+85 QQ
-93 SRPGPDDDIMLATG
+93 SRPGPDDDVLLATG
-107 KPRRPASTR
+107 RPRRPASTR
-116 AGETFVQSERRKQEK
+116 EDGGESAKQRPRTSIPYQQSRPGPDDDVLLATGRPRRPTSTREGETFVQSERRKQES

-136 GRRAWVPNQHGA
+136 GRRAWVPGQHGA

-199 LLLIPLVVYTGWTG
+199 LLLVPLIVYTAWTG
-213 MLGLLTLVVAPHLL
+213 LLGLVTLVAAPYLL
-227 QWAVPMLPLFA
+227 QWLVPMLPLLV

-288 GLPGMSP
+288 ALPGASP
-295 NGQLVGWPW
+295 NGGLHGWPW

-340 AAHTVVAAGAV
+340 AVHAVAAAGAV
-351 WLAVGG
+351 WLAAGG
-357 WLPWMHAALWVVLA
+357 WLPWLHAVLWVVLA
-371 VRSLVMPRWQWK
+371 VRSLVMPLWQWR
-383 LVKERHRPLRP
+383 LVRKRHRPLRP
-394 GTMGLVEVVLELVFL
+394 GTMGLVEVVLEVVFL
-409 ISITTG
+409 ISIAVV

>member
-1 MTQQRPSEPSDHH
+1 MTQQRPSDPSDRHV
-14 IEYVSGD
+14 EYVSGD
-21 PTPEGAPVERA
+21 PAPEDDAPA
-32 GEAEEAEGAA
+32 GEAAVEREEHHGL
-42 SAGTGAAGAGAAGA
+42 
-56 ASAGAAPSASSGPDA
+56 PY
-71 VANPD
+71 
-76 AAPAAEQRP
+76 
-85 RTGIPHQQ
+85 QQ
-93 SRPGPDDDIMLATG
+93 SRPGPDDDVLLATG
-107 KPRRPASTR
+107 RPRRPASTR
-116 AGETFVQSERRKQEK
+116 EDGGESAKQRPRTSIPYQQSRPGPDDDVLLATGRPRRPTSTREGETFVQSERRKQES

-136 GRRAWVPNQHGA
+136 GRRAWVPGQHGA

-199 LLLIPLVVYTGWTG
+199 LLLVPLIVYTAWTG
-213 MLGLLTLVVAPHLL
+213 LLGLVTLVAAPYLL
-227 QWAVPMLPLFA
+227 QWLVPMLPLLA

-288 GLPGMSP
+288 ALPGASP
-295 NGQLVGWPW
+295 NGGLHGWPW

-332 NRLLAATV
+332 NRLLGATV
-340 AAHTVVAAGAV
+340 AAHAVAAAVAV
-351 WLAVGG
+351 WLAAGG
-357 WLPWMHAALWVVLA
+357 WLPWLHAVLWVVLA
-371 VRSLVMPRWQWK
+371 VRSLVMPLWQWR
-383 LVKERHRPLRP
+383 LVRKRHRPLRP
-394 GTMGLVEVVLELVFL
+394 GTMGLVEVALEVVFL
-409 ISITTG
+409 ISIATA